1 MVGAMKRA
9 TSTAGIFRQTRRGGL
24 FSSCLVMP
32 ITTRFRLIVLCAG
45 GALAVAFAAS
55 AQTNYYRT
63 NGTEYAVIGALPGDQ
78 MFPDAAISTTG
89 GFVVW
94 QDNATDG
101 DSWGISARRLDPT
114 LSGTLGTFR
123 VNAQGAGSQENARVA
138 LLKNGGAAF
147 VWQGGKLGFQHVYAR
162 FLTPTNTFL
171 STNEI
176 LVNTFTN
183 NFQINPTIAVLN
195 NSNLVVVWGS
205 YNQANSNSMQ
215 DVFGQLLSPTG
226 QKIGGEF
233 LVNQFTTYNQR
244 TPSVAALAGGGFVVT
259 WVSEQQRRLA
269 TALNTNS
276 TYVRSAS
283 TLTPSVDVYA
293 RLFNASGAASGN
305 EFLVNTDYNPCAN
318 PAAAA
323 ATDGSFAIVWGAV
336 DQTVSSNSLDIYGR
350 TFSSAGTGGSVVRIN
365 TYLYGDQYTPR
376 VSSIGLDYLVSW
388 TSLAQDGSG
397 AGVYAQ
403 FIHADGTLVGS
414 EMRVNT
420 TTVSQQMQPAV
431 ASDGANQFL
440 VVWTSF
446 TGLPN
451 TFDLFAQRYANVSAV
466 LQPMAA
472 PYVWVPFTLVSNVY
486 QPRLVVSWATLLGLS
501 VSNFE
506 VYVDGAGTPSG
517 LVVSNQW
524 TMTAVNGLT
533 TNTTHSFQVDYVLTD
548 GRRAPISPST
558 SGTTWSGLNWGGVPY
573 EWMAAFFGGYS
584 NGHYIS
590 TYWPSPSAGLVAGG
604 PTLAQV
610 FLSGG
615 NPLDSSTWLQTALT
629 QTAQGM
635 FLGWNTQPGTTY
647 QVQVST
653 NFTTWS
659 NLGSP
664 RFAAGN
670 ADSIYVGG
678 SSVGYYRVLLLR

>member
-318 PAAAA
+318 PAAA
-323 ATDGSFAIVWGAV
+323 G
-336 DQTVSSNSLDIYGR
+336 
-350 TFSSAGTGGSVVRIN
+350 
-365 TYLYGDQYTPR
+365 
-376 VSSIGLDYLVSW
+376 
-388 TSLAQDGSG
+388 
-397 AGVYAQ
+397 
-403 FIHADGTLVGS
+403 
-414 EMRVNT
+414 
-420 TTVSQQMQPAV
+420 PA
-431 ASDGANQFL
+431 
-440 VVWTSF
+440 
-446 TGLPN
+446 
-451 TFDLFAQRYANVSAV
+451 
-466 LQPMAA
+466 
-472 PYVWVPFTLVSNVY
+472 
-486 QPRLVVSWATLLGLS
+486 
-501 VSNFE
+501 
-506 VYVDGAGTPSG
+506 
-517 LVVSNQW
+517 
-524 TMTAVNGLT
+524 
-533 TNTTHSFQVDYVLTD
+533 
-548 GRRAPISPST
+548 SP
-558 SGTTWSGLNWGGVPY
+558 
-573 EWMAAFFGGYS
+573 
-584 NGHYIS
+584 
-590 TYWPSPSAGLVAGG
+590 
-604 PTLAQV
+604 
-610 FLSGG
+610 
-615 NPLDSSTWLQTALT
+615 
-629 QTAQGM
+629 
-635 FLGWNTQPGTTY
+635 PGEE
-647 QVQVST
+647 
-653 NFTTWS
+653 
-659 NLGSP
+659 
-664 RFAAGN
+664 
-670 ADSIYVGG
+670 
-678 SSVGYYRVLLLR
+678 